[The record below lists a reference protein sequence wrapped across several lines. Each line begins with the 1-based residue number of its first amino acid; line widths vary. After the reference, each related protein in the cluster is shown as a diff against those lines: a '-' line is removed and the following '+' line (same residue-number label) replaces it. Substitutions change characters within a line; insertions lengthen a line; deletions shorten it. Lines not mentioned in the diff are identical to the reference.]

1 MSLSELLRVF
11 EISRKPCSR
20 IETTR
25 CHVIFTF
32 APKSRFFYT
41 YFYSTWSFRIIRL
54 KQVGASLPPVLSKGP
69 RLTFI

>member
-20 IETTR
+20 IETRR

-32 APKSRFFYT
+32 APKSRFLYT
-41 YFYSTWSFRIIRL
+41 YFFHVEFQDNLLEAGRCFFATC
-54 KQVGASLPPVLSKGP
+54 
-69 RLTFI
+69 T